1 MMSIRPQSTPPTSP
15 TLPNSTTSSNMS
27 CQLECL
33 PLAYGL
39 SWFFPTNDDPKE
51 RQVEIAQVWDFLAQV
66 GYFSGSSKKTV
77 RDFLHTADQ
86 AARNNNMSF
95 ARVAKVMRF
104 QLLKGEAKTFADTML
119 AMPHRYPN
127 SNYYCKQLRVRERRH
142 RLFQEAITSQNSI
155 STLRRWQNQSTFFR

>member
-1 MMSIRPQSTPPTSP
+1 
-15 TLPNSTTSSNMS
+15 MS

-86 AARNNNMSF
+86 AARMAGRLQAQLGCSEDMDLVTCLADKDTEHVMSSALNVSIETYTYGWEAF
-95 ARVAKVMRF
+95 YMR
-104 QLLKGEAKTFADTML
+104 QHL
-119 AMPHRYPN
+119 
-127 SNYYCKQLRVRERRH
+127 
-142 RLFQEAITSQNSI
+142 
-155 STLRRWQNQSTFFR
+155 